1 MSKGGQLKCGVISRW
16 QIEDLRKT
24 RIRENQNKRPSLHD
38 GPPIEPVPPPYG
50 TPICRHPLEPL
61 NQSDS
66 RHPAIAGMA
75 SGSRSY
81 GNLKNRHAW
90 APHSGFAPPH
100 SGLRRPLVP
109 ISAHSRSHFRSY
121 YGATTPIGPLSNA
134 RDSLNCSRSLPAHP
148 TSRRILSQRRSVQ
161 PQENVDLPVAVSTL
175 DPVLA
180 RSSVSSMILLPNRDS
195 LEKHYYLNHLDRG
208 YLIAQGTRPFAPF
221 PMPHY
226 LCLRLL
232 RNGCSIVLT
241 MACSRDRRTGVVL
254 GLLVAT
260 SY

>member
-1 MSKGGQLKCGVISRW
+1 MY
-16 QIEDLRKT
+16 
-24 RIRENQNKRPSLHD
+24 

-75 SGSRSY
+75 SGLRSY

-90 APHSGFAPPH
+90 APHSGFAPPY

-134 RDSLNCSRSLPAHP
+134 RDSLNCGRSLPAHP

-161 PQENVDLPVAVSTL
+161 PQENVELPWLVWLFRLWTRSGT
-175 DPVLA
+175 VLGFFYDFITQSGPTGKA
-180 RSSVSSMILLPNRDS
+180 LLPKSSGPGVSHCARHS
-195 LEKHYYLNHLDRG
+195 PLCSFSH
-208 YLIAQGTRPFAPF
+208 APLPLF
-221 PMPHY
+221 E
-226 LCLRLL
+226 
-232 RNGCSIVLT
+232 
-241 MACSRDRRTGVVL
+241 
-254 GLLVAT
+254 AT
-260 SY
+260 